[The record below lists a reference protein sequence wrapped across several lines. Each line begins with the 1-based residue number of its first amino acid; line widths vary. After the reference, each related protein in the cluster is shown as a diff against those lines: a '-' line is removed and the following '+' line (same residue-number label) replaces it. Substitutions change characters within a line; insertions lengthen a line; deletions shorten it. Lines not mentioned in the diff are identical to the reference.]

1 MSRGPS
7 RVGDDEADALAA
19 LAAAAN
25 LAAFGAKSLSAPVA
39 LYFGDYRAAL
49 AMLLVVQAFSLL
61 AAATVAPAPVHPP
74 PSPIIRRASSGSCF
88 STWGCPFLRSERFW
102 LVALCHAI
110 FVVVFKVFREF

>member
-1 MSRGPS
+1 MLGLGQGGAVVSCRAAAS
-7 RVGDDEADALAA
+7 RVGDDEAFAQGV

-61 AAATVAPAPVHPP
+61 AAATVAPAPTNAP
-74 PSPIIRRASSGSCF
+74 PSPSSGARRPAAASRP
-88 STWGCPFLRSERFW
+88 GAARF
-102 LVALCHAI
+102 
-110 FVVVFKVFREF
+110 